1 MGAIVAKAAF
11 LPPPC
16 GYQNEDVTSWVR
28 TTSGEVVPLKLVSPA
43 AASLDPSQSWFLLW
57 SHGNAEDLS
66 SSRHLAQVFADE
78 LRLTVAL
85 YDYCGY
91 GLATGKPRED
101 GLYSSIDAVLQHL
114 LDNGAKLDHIFLYG
128 KSVGSVPTV
137 RLAMNRKFAV
147 RSVVCAC
154 AQLRFLSSS
163 VLQGVVLVSALA
175 SGARV
180 VFPNSNSSV
189 LDRVFGPNLSRVCRV
204 QSPLLILHGTDDTV
218 IPCHHSRLLAKRVA
232 DERNSKKD
240 NCAVVLHTIEGADHN
255 DIESTYFQLY
265 FDFIKNFISQRKC

>member
-137 RLAMNRKFAV
+137 RLAMNRKFA
-147 RSVVCAC
+147 
-154 AQLRFLSSS
+154 
-163 VLQGVVLVSALA
+163 GVVLVSALA

-189 LDRVFGPNLSRVCRV
+189 LDRCCDQMRF
-204 QSPLLILHGTDDTV
+204 
-218 IPCHHSRLLAKRVA
+218 
-232 DERNSKKD
+232 
-240 NCAVVLHTIEGADHN
+240 
-255 DIESTYFQLY
+255 
-265 FDFIKNFISQRKC
+265 